1 MTTSLDDRLERLVRA
16 DPDLMSILLAIRD
29 LPDARLV
36 AGCLYQSVWNALTG
50 RPRGFGI
57 KDYDV
62 AYFDGGDLSW
72 DAEDRVIVR
81 VRGDLPPALALRVE
95 VRNQA
100 RVHLWYEDHFGVPFA
115 PLASTDEAINRYAST
130 THMVGVRLTPEGD
143 MSIYAP
149 GLQDIFALRVRP
161 NRPSNS
167 RATYEAKAQRMQA
180 TWPELTV
187 QPW

>member
-1 MTTSLDDRLERLVRA
+1 MTPALDERLECLVRA
-16 DPDLMSILLAIRD
+16 DPDLMAILLAIRD

-36 AGCLYQSVWNALTG
+36 AGCLYQTVWNALTG

-62 AYFDGGDLSW
+62 AYFDAGDLSW

-81 VRGDLPPALALRVE
+81 IRERLPELAPRIE

-100 RVHLWYEDHFGVPFA
+100 RVHLWYESHFGRPYA
-115 PLASTDEAINRYAST
+115 PLSSTDEAIDRYAST
-130 THMVGVRLTPEGD
+130 THMIAVRLSPQGAMD
-143 MSIYAP
+143 VYAP
-149 GLQDIFALRVRP
+149 GLQDIFAMSVRP
-161 NRPSNS
+161 NRLSDS
-167 RATYEAKAQRMQA
+167 RATYQAKARRMQA

-187 QPW
+187 EPW